1 MEEEEMKKNIVI
13 LGMMCLLFGMLGC
26 GQKEEVQ
33 QPVDTKVEV
42 AVEQTVKGQEP
53 EEEIIAEEETTEKA
67 IVEEEQVEDPTAN
80 LSNEEWV
87 KSLNLQTGT
96 YLIFNDTT
104 GERKVL
110 EDGQEYTLLEG
121 DQLAFWWPLDW
132 KIKNRRTN
140 LLYESELKYD
150 CSFMYFN
157 NDEIGERTELIIDVD
172 DADGNRLSFTVYLS
186 K

>member
-1 MEEEEMKKNIVI
+1 MKKNIVV

-26 GQKEEVQ
+26 GQKAEVQ
-33 QPVDTKVEV
+33 QPIDTKEDVSVEQSVEV
-42 AVEQTVKGQEP
+42 QQP
-53 EEEIIAEEETTEKA
+53 EKEET
-67 IVEEEQVEDPTAN
+67 IVVEESTEEPVVEVEQVEDPTAN

-87 KSLNLQTGT
+87 QSLNLQTGT

-110 EDGQEYTLLEG
+110 EDGQEYTFLEG

-140 LLYESELKYD
+140 LSYESELKYD

-172 DADGNRLSFTVYLS
+172 DAEGNRLSFTVYLS